1 MRPMILAQKGL
12 RRNRAGSRRLAL
24 GIVFI
29 LGSAIAVI
37 CSDWDREGA
46 KAAWAE
52 ATRLRGDLSTSSEPS
67 RESYLKCIRTYQQVY
82 TKDPHFGYS
91 PDAIYESA
99 KLFQEMGD
107 KFGDLSYYR
116 NAAKLYRFVTTD
128 YDLSPRCPDA
138 LLRLGTISESPLG
151 DTKAAQDYYQKLRTR
166 YGSSTAAASL
176 QERDKNKGINKP
188 APMSIPSPA
197 VTSTLP
203 SAPLSAPAKK
213 VDGSTSIRSINIQ
226 SHQDHTQVSIV
237 SDGEVHYSK
246 SYLANPERIYID
258 LTNAKLDPSLLNKVF
273 TIEDRF
279 LKQVRVAQNRADLVR
294 VVFDLSA
301 PGDYSVSDVSEKYGV
316 TVDFHTKGAVFAQST
331 EPQKTP
337 SSAAP
342 ATEKLQQPPTT
353 QIEPKLPEPV
363 LSKARPETTLQVQA
377 QSSVPPARAGS
388 ELKPTGAKP
397 TPQDKPD
404 NEPQPAV
411 SVPAKEVGSAPASSP
426 SGKSNKAGVPPI
438 PVTSDLPPLS
448 KAAIPTGTGDR
459 TLTRMLGLKIG
470 RIVLD
475 PGHGGRDT
483 GTIGPSGLLEK
494 DLVLQ
499 VAKELQK
506 LLEEKL
512 GAQVILTRSDDSFVS
527 LEERTVIANQQQA
540 DLFVSIHANSST
552 VRSVS
557 GVETYFLDFART
569 DSAREVAARENATSD
584 RNIRDLQDLIQKIAL
599 ADKLQESRELA
610 SNIQKNLYGAVR
622 KMIPTAQ
629 NRGVRSAPFIVL
641 IGAHMPSVLAELA
654 FISNPRDEKLLKKE
668 ANQQSLAE
676 ALFQGVEGYMK
687 TLGSAVAQN
696 HGNNK

>member
-1 MRPMILAQKGL
+1 
-12 RRNRAGSRRLAL
+12 
-24 GIVFI
+24 
-29 LGSAIAVI
+29 
-37 CSDWDREGA
+37 
-46 KAAWAE
+46 
-52 ATRLRGDLSTSSEPS
+52 
-67 RESYLKCIRTYQQVY
+67 
-82 TKDPHFGYS
+82 
-91 PDAIYESA
+91 
-99 KLFQEMGD
+99 
-107 KFGDLSYYR
+107 
-116 NAAKLYRFVTTD
+116 
-128 YDLSPRCPDA
+128 
-138 LLRLGTISESPLG
+138 
-151 DTKAAQDYYQKLRTR
+151 
-166 YGSSTAAASL
+166 
-176 QERDKNKGINKP
+176 
-188 APMSIPSPA
+188 
-197 VTSTLP
+197 
-203 SAPLSAPAKK
+203 
-213 VDGSTSIRSINIQ
+213 
-226 SHQDHTQVSIV
+226 
-237 SDGEVHYSK
+237 
-246 SYLANPERIYID
+246 
-258 LTNAKLDPSLLNKVF
+258 
-273 TIEDRF
+273 
-279 LKQVRVAQNRADLVR
+279 
-294 VVFDLSA
+294 
-301 PGDYSVSDVSEKYGV
+301 
-316 TVDFHTKGAVFAQST
+316 
-331 EPQKTP
+331 
-337 SSAAP
+337 
-342 ATEKLQQPPTT
+342 
-353 QIEPKLPEPV
+353 
-363 LSKARPETTLQVQA
+363 
-377 QSSVPPARAGS
+377 
-388 ELKPTGAKP
+388 
-397 TPQDKPD
+397 
-404 NEPQPAV
+404 
-411 SVPAKEVGSAPASSP
+411 
-426 SGKSNKAGVPPI
+426 
-438 PVTSDLPPLS
+438 
-448 KAAIPTGTGDR
+448 
-459 TLTRMLGLKIG
+459 MLGLKIG